1 MVLAVGHFSGR
12 ASADL
17 AIADGRGEVNIIR
30 GSSRGLT
37 AAGDQLWSA
46 RSLRRGDQK
55 FFDSEFAT
63 SMTVGSFGRDSG
75 KRRFDDLALGGAAEM
90 GDEED
95 SADAGSAF
103 VLYGSSI

>member
-1 MVLAVGHFSGR
+1 MGHFSGR